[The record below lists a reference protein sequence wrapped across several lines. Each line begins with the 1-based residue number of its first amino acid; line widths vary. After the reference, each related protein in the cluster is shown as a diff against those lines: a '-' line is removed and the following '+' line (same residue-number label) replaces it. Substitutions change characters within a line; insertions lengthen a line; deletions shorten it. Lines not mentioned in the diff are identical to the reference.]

1 MNNEPTIK
9 DVLDSM
15 TQKQLVFL
23 YHILGCE
30 LRGTVVLDSWLENEM
45 DKLRYTEPM
54 RFVTKYLMKMVR
66 KINKSEVKS
75 EFIKQMAEQTKEKTN

>member
-1 MNNEPTIK
+1 MNKEPTIK

-23 YHILGCE
+23 YNILGCE

-45 DKLRYTEPM
+45 NKLRYTEPM
-54 RFVTKYLMKMVR
+54 RKVTKFLMELAR

-75 EFIKQMAEQTKEKTN
+75 EFIEQMAEQVKE

>member
-1 MNNEPTIK
+1 MNKEPTIK

-30 LRGTVVLDSWLENEM
+30 LRGTVVLDLSWVENEM
-45 DKLRYTEPM
+45 DKLHYTEPM
-54 RFVTKYLMKMVR
+54 KDVTRFLMKMAR

-75 EFIKQMAEQTKEKTN
+75 EFIEQMAEQTKNNN